1 MTDTQRI
8 DDDFDALLKEAAE
21 RPVTREERRE
31 QRISWA
37 IGMLP
42 SNVKMTREEIERLV
56 DEKYG

>member
-1 MTDTQRI
+1 MTDTRRKYR
-8 DDDFDALLKEAAE
+8 DFDALLKEAAE
-21 RPVTREERRE
+21 RPITREERRE

-42 SNVKMTREEIERLV
+42 PNVKMTREEIERLV